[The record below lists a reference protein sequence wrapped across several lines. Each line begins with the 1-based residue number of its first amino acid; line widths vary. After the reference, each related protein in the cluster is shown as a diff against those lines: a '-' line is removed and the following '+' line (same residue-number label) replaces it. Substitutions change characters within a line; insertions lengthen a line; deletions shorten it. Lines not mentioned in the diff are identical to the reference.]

1 MNCGRL
7 PALVG
12 GGGPSLWVNGNLTL
26 RTRGRLHS
34 FRRGVKTAAFCS
46 ASRNAIKR
54 KRERGG
60 YNAGVVAVVCHEV
73 PIDKGTSESSLLGAG
88 SPLPS
93 IPLHSSRRVLYR
105 LRPDT
110 TMERKDFLEKI
121 IIFIFSIFFDPH
133 SFRYSRRIL
142 GEAVSGDS
150 PAESRMKGDPHVR
163 FGGRGY
169 PDPTIIMPLQ
179 CYLV

>member
-1 MNCGRL
+1 MGACCLLRE
-7 PALVG
+7 
-12 GGGPSLWVNGNLTL
+12 PSLPRSVTSLL
-26 RTRGRLHS
+26 SSVHEA
-34 FRRGVKTAAFCS
+34 V
-46 ASRNAIKR
+46 KR

-110 TMERKDFLEKI
+110 SMERKDFLYKNLHFDI
-121 IIFIFSIFFDPH
+121 DRDPH
-133 SFRYSRRIL
+133 SFRYSRNYGLI
-142 GEAVSGDS
+142 V
-150 PAESRMKGDPHVR
+150 
-163 FGGRGY
+163 
-169 PDPTIIMPLQ
+169 PT
-179 CYLV
+179 